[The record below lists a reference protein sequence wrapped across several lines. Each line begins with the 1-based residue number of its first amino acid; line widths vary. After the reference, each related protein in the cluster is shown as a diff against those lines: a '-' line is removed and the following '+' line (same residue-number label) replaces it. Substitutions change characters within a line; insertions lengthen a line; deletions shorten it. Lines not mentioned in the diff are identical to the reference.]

1 MFDIFPSTNCILLT
15 FCNEK
20 ITGRLRADWQQEELE
35 DGGEDSN
42 AQEVGPA
49 LVSAEEIVHPQDLPS
64 QQPHRNGQLVD
75 GAQAAPQVERS
86 NLRYVHRHQARVQTC
101 RVTRVRQG
109 FKIDGREIVAI
120 HSRPSLRQQE
130 NDIME
135 RDVTTTM
142 SMTEQIKS

>member
-49 LVSAEEIVHPQDLPS
+49 LVSAEEIVHPQDLAS
-64 QQPHRNGQLVD
+64 EETHRDSQLVD
-75 GAQAAPQVERS
+75 SAQSTPEVERS
-86 NLRYVHRHQARVQTC
+86 DLRYVHRHQACIQT
-101 RVTRVRQG
+101 
-109 FKIDGREIVAI
+109 
-120 HSRPSLRQQE
+120 
-130 NDIME
+130 
-135 RDVTTTM
+135 
-142 SMTEQIKS
+142 